1 MISSQEDQAST
12 VASLQIVNSS
22 LPAAGEPVYAWC
34 GPQPNQRL
42 LLNYGIVDES
52 NPHDRLQLTATIPS
66 SDRL

>member
-1 MISSQEDQAST
+1 MWPCGTMCTQACT
-12 VASLQIVNSS
+12 
-22 LPAAGEPVYAWC
+22 AAGEPVYAWC

>member
-1 MISSQEDQAST
+1 MTGSQEDQAST
-12 VASLQIVNSS
+12 VALQHNVNLG